1 MMATASWAAPGLKSD
16 WPEAAHLNL
25 IASTHMF
32 KLMWRST
39 FRHPLRTGLTV
50 GGMAV
55 AVLAF
60 CLLRTMVAAWYSGV
74 ELASPLRLVTRN
86 AVSLLFPLPLSY
98 LTKIQALPGIK
109 NVGYAYWFEG
119 IYGDKKNFFPQFA
132 TSLPSYLDMY
142 PEFIFPPDQ
151 KMALVRDRRG
161 CAAGRKL
168 ANRFG
173 WRLGDG
179 IVLKGT
185 YFQGEYR
192 FVLRAIYDGRDPN
205 TDETQFFFHWD
216 YLNETLKKTAP
227 QMADQVGWYMVQVE
241 RPDLAPVVSQEIDS
255 LFKNSLAETLTE
267 TEAAFNMS
275 FIEMTSSILLA
286 IRVVSW
292 VVIGVILVVL
302 ANTMAMNARERLG
315 EYAVLKT
322 LGFRP
327 RHLVGLIVGE
337 SLILALVGGGL
348 GLSLSF
354 PVIGFFPKD
363 VEQYF
368 PGLFIT
374 SSTLVMGLSAAL
386 AVGLLAALLPAWRA
400 ARVGIA
406 EALRRVG

>member
-1 MMATASWAAPGLKSD
+1 
-16 WPEAAHLNL
+16 
-25 IASTHMF
+25 MF
-32 KLMWRST
+32 KLIWRST

-50 GGMAV
+50 LGMAV

-60 CLLRTMVAAWYSGV
+60 CLLRTVVAAWYSGV
-74 ELASPLRLVTRN
+74 ELSSPLRLVTRN
-86 AVSLLFPLPLSY
+86 AISLLFPLPLSY
-98 LTKIQALPGIK
+98 LPKIQAIPGIR

-119 IYGDKKNFFPQFA
+119 IYVDKKNFFPQFA
-132 TSLPSYLDMY
+132 MSIPGYLEMY

-151 KMALVRDRRG
+151 KLALIKDRRG

-173 WRLGDG
+173 WRIGDT
-179 IVLKGT
+179 IVLNGT
-185 YFQGEYR
+185 YFRGEYR
-192 FVLRAIYDGRDPN
+192 LVLRAIYDGRDSN

-227 QMADQVGWYMVQVE
+227 EMADQVGWYMIQVE
-241 RPDLAPVVSQEIDS
+241 RPDLAPVVSQEIDAV
-255 LFKNSLAETLTE
+255 FKNSLAETHTE
-267 TEAAFNMS
+267 TEAAFNLS
-275 FIEMTSSILLA
+275 FVEMTSSILLA

-327 RHLVGLIVGE
+327 RHLAGLILGE
-337 SLILALVGGGL
+337 SFLLALVGGSL
-348 GLSLSF
+348 GLVLSF
-354 PVIGFFPKD
+354 PVIKLFPKD

-368 PGLFIT
+368 PGLYISQPT
-374 SSTLVMGLSAAL
+374 MILGLATALV
-386 AVGLLAALLPAWRA
+386 VGVLAALLPAWRA

-406 EALRRVG
+406 EAMRKVG

>member
-1 MMATASWAAPGLKSD
+1 
-16 WPEAAHLNL
+16 
-25 IASTHMF
+25 MF
-32 KLMWRST
+32 KLIWRST

-50 GGMAV
+50 LGMAV

-60 CLLRTMVAAWYSGV
+60 CLLRTVVAAWYSGV
-74 ELASPLRLVTRN
+74 ELSSPLRLVTRN
-86 AVSLLFPLPLSY
+86 AISLLFPLPLSY
-98 LTKIQALPGIK
+98 LPKIQAIPGIR

-119 IYGDKKNFFPQFA
+119 IYVDKKNFFPQFA
-132 TSLPSYLDMY
+132 MSIPGYLEMY

-151 KMALVRDRRG
+151 KLALIEDRRG

-173 WRLGDG
+173 WQIGDT
-179 IVLKGT
+179 IVLNGT
-185 YFQGEYR
+185 YFRGEYR
-192 FVLRAIYDGRDPN
+192 LVLRAIYDGRDPN

-227 QMADQVGWYMVQVE
+227 EMADQVGWYMVQVE
-241 RPDLAPVVSQEIDS
+241 RPDLAPVVSQEIDAA
-255 LFKNSLAETLTE
+255 FKNSLAETHTE
-267 TEAAFNMS
+267 TEAAFNLS
-275 FIEMTSSILLA
+275 FVEMTSSILLA

-327 RHLVGLIVGE
+327 RHLAGLIVGE
-337 SLILALVGGGL
+337 SFLLALVGGSL
-348 GLSLSF
+348 GLVLSF
-354 PVIGFFPKD
+354 PVIKLFPKD

-368 PGLFIT
+368 PGLYISQPT
-374 SSTLVMGLSAAL
+374 MILGLATALV
-386 AVGLLAALLPAWRA
+386 VGVLAALLPAWRA

-406 EALRRVG
+406 EAMRKVG